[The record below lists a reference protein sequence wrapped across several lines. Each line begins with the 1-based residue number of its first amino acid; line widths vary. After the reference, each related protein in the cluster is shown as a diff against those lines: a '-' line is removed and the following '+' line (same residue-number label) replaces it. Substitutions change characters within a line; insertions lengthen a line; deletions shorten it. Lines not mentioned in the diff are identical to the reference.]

1 MSETQ
6 NAFGHLRTLSDKLSD
21 TLFLINSLVFNSLTM
36 VSEVS
41 EIQNAVLKIFSLF
54 CFEKKMEFAFAAAAV
69 SLIKGWQG
77 KEKNH
82 FLVFND
88 WG

>member
-1 MSETQ
+1 
-6 NAFGHLRTLSDKLSD
+6 
-21 TLFLINSLVFNSLTM
+21 M